1 MTTSL
6 TIVIFGASGDLT
18 ARKLVP
24 SLYSL
29 ACKDRLPDEVRIVG
43 VARSP
48 LGNDEFREK
57 MKEAVQ
63 EFAKKDWQ
71 PTAWEKFAPRLHYVP
86 GDAAKPGGLDDLRK
100 WLGETESERGGG
112 GGFLPLG
119 GAAPPSG
126 RGAPPRRA

>member
-1 MTTSL
+1 MPTPL

-29 ACKDRLPDEVRIVG
+29 ACKDRLPEEVRIVG

-48 LGNDEFREK
+48 LGEDQFRDK
-57 MKEAVQ
+57 MKEAVE

-71 PTAWEKFAPRLHYVP
+71 PAAWEKFAPRLHYVP
-86 GDAAKPGGLDDLRK
+86 GDAAKPGGLDDLQA
-100 WLGETESERGGG
+100 WLHEKEGAGGG
-112 GGFLPLG
+112 
-119 GAAPPSG
+119 
-126 RGAPPRRA
+126 RRLYYLA